1 MVHCTR
7 LPNSRVTSLFLVIGL
22 QDYWHAS
29 NRAEGADME
38 VQATSDK
45 TRELAACRDNNQ
57 KQLDNRLRTRL
68 IAFLAPSGAIRFDL
82 LLFVSGFVA
91 YLWASDFQLNDYDAV
106 NYALAV
112 REFNVALDMPHP
124 PGAPVFVAF
133 VKLLN
138 LLVNDVAVALCIASA
153 LGGALFVVVWRRI
166 FILFLSDRAA
176 AVGAI
181 VLAISP
187 GMWMTAS
194 QPMSDSVAAALLS
207 ACVLMVLYYARGA
220 RPTVFFVFTALLA
233 LSVGV
238 RPQFGIL
245 AIVMLFVSMLYCRLP
260 LKTVQ
265 LSLLTFTLV
274 NLAWLLPTVYSQF
287 NLDGT
292 GWLTYF
298 NQILRFQSGFGA
310 ASGSPLLADHLDLG
324 SILFRAG
331 THVGALGYFGL
342 GLNLWYPESVGLSLQ
357 KLGTELNPWYADTA
371 EWTVAGS
378 LYMLLYVAC
387 AMVFFSRL
395 RYYKSRCV
403 NVRSYLG
410 YLLFFAVAYFL
421 IVMMLV
427 PPHIRFYL
435 PLMPFFILL
444 ALLGIQSKVWGNRL
458 QYLLLFVAVFSA
470 LPTLSEAVRTE
481 SPPVALIHQIQEQS
495 NPTGK
500 NTVLFLNTNAS
511 RHALWYLPDA
521 RIYRGEDGNNPE
533 NLDSLFA
540 DGLRVFSNSETV
552 YVSDS
557 VKRVEVAKYRRSYK
571 VWMRHTSTALYELK
585 YQPRS
590 LALDV
595 DATEDLPPL
604 TAAF

>member
-1 MVHCTR
+1 M
-7 LPNSRVTSLFLVIGL
+7 
-22 QDYWHAS
+22 D
-29 NRAEGADME
+29 
-38 VQATSDK
+38 VQAIGDK
-45 TRELAACRDNNQ
+45 TQGVASLRD
-57 KQLDNRLRTRL
+57 DNRLRTRL
-68 IAFLAPSGAIRFDL
+68 MVLLVPSGTIRFDL
-82 LLFVSGFVA
+82 FLFFSGFIA
-91 YLWASDFQLNDYDAV
+91 YFWAADFQLNDYDAV

-124 PGAPVFVAF
+124 PGAPAFVAF
-133 VKLLN
+133 VKFLN
-138 LLVNDVAVALCIASA
+138 LFVNNIPVTLCVSSA

-176 AVGAI
+176 AVGAV

-194 QPMSDSVAAALLS
+194 QPMSDSLAAALLS
-207 ACVLMVLYYARGA
+207 TCVLMALYYARGA
-220 RPTVFFVFTALLA
+220 RPVVFLLFTALLA
-233 LSVGV
+233 LTVGV
-238 RPQFGIL
+238 RPQFGLL
-245 AIVMLFVSMLYCRLP
+245 AIVMLFASMLYCRLP
-260 LKTVQ
+260 VKTVL

-274 NLAWLLPTVYSQF
+274 NLAWLLPTIYSQY

-292 GWLTYF
+292 GWFTYF
-298 NQILRFQSGFGA
+298 NQISRFQSGFGA
-310 ASGSPLLADHLDLG
+310 ASGSPLLADQIDIR

-378 LYMLLYVAC
+378 LYTLLYTVC
-387 AMVFFSRL
+387 ALVFVSRL
-395 RYYKSRCV
+395 RYYKSRSV

-410 YLLFFAVAYFL
+410 YLLLFAVVYFF
-421 IVMMLV
+421 VVVMLV

-444 ALLGIQSKVWGNRL
+444 ALQGIQSKIFGNKL
-458 QYLLLFVAVFSA
+458 QYLLLFMAVASA
-470 LPTLSEAVRTE
+470 LPTLREAVRTE

-495 NPTGK
+495 NLTGK

-521 RIYRGEDGNNPE
+521 RIYRGEDGRNPE
-533 NLDSLFA
+533 NLDSVFA
-540 DGLRVFSNSETV
+540 QGLQVFSNSETV
-552 YVSDS
+552 YTSNS

-585 YQPRS
+585 YNPRS

-595 DATEDLPPL
+595 DAEEEL
-604 TAAF
+604 AASLAAY